1 MKVTILH
8 NTDRDASFGLNTRLE
23 PGKQIT
29 QPRSHQLVRV
39 FQFEQPEDYL
49 QHVLEDVYW
58 RLNVGEDPDF
68 GEPDQ
73 IALDY
78 RALRLRSL
86 SIGDVVQIEDGS
98 DLCPDGYYALDRF
111 EFKPVAASQLA
122 ITTTR

>member
-8 NTDRDASFGLNTRLE
+8 NTDRDASFGLNARLE

>member
-8 NTDRDASFGLNTRLE
+8 NTDRDASFGLNARLE

-58 RLNVGEDPDF
+58 RLSETTPTLVS
-68 GEPDQ
+68 Q
-73 IALDY
+73 T
-78 RALRLRSL
+78 RLRL
-86 SIGDVVQIEDGS
+86 
-98 DLCPDGYYALDRF
+98 
-111 EFKPVAASQLA
+111 
-122 ITTTR
+122 TTGR